1 MQIKLHLDGFF
12 RFLEIN
18 PDLNFDG
25 HRKILPKQ
33 IQING
38 KLNLDKLDIIMSC
51 IDSSIL
57 SFGRINVEGES
68 LEDLQ

>member
-1 MQIKLHLDGFF
+1 MQIKLHLNDYHH
-12 RFLEIN
+12 FLEIN
-18 PDLNFDG
+18 PDLILDE

-38 KLNLDKLDIIMSC
+38 ELNLDKLDTILSS

-57 SFGRINVEGES
+57 SFGRIWVSEES
-68 LEDLQ
+68 LKNI